1 MDLKY
6 RILLSL
12 STILVGLG
20 VILIFTAGNLNKT
33 RLIFCDVGQGDGILI
48 TRGIKQVVIDGGPG
62 TKIVDCLG
70 QKMPFWDR
78 TIEMVVLTHS
88 QKDHMEGLIG
98 VLARYDVTTVVTT
111 NVKNQTD
118 LFKVWEEAVSREGA
132 RIYIPDAGDQL
143 VINRGSTPSGVEPL
157 SLQVLWPERDQ
168 IAIWKQNP
176 PSDLN
181 ETSIVMRL
189 DWNDPSTRSARSG
202 LVSCAYLTGDIPK
215 EILQG
220 LIDHQCEILKISHHG
235 SKTGTNGEIIDRVN
249 SKVAV
254 IQVGKN
260 SFGHPHKEVLELLES
275 KGVKILR
282 NDTNGIIEVEIDGE
296 SFRLKSER

>member
-1 MDLKY
+1 MDQKTRFFFVLA
-6 RILLSL
+6 ISFIVLGLL
-12 STILVGLG
+12 
-20 VILIFTAGNLNKT
+20 LIFQSQTRGQP

-78 TIEMVVLTHS
+78 TIEMVVLTHP
-88 QKDHMEGLIG
+88 QRDHLEGLIE
-98 VLARYDVTTVVTT
+98 VLARYDVGMIATTQVPNNTE
-111 NVKNQTD
+111 
-118 LFKVWEEAVSREGA
+118 LFKEWEKSVGA
-132 RIYIPDAGDQL
+132 EQAKIYVPNAGDQL
-143 VINRGSTPSGVEPL
+143 VIDRGSTPSGVEPL

-168 IAIWKQNP
+168 IAIWKQNS

-189 DWNDPSTRSARSG
+189 DLNSIC
-202 LVSCAYLTGDIPK
+202 VYLTGDIPK
-215 EILQG
+215 EILEG
-220 LIDHQCEILKISHHG
+220 LVDRPCQILKVSHHG
-235 SKTGTNGEIIDRVN
+235 SKTGTSQEILDKAN
-249 SKVAV
+249 PAVAI

-260 SFGHPHKEVLELLES
+260 SFGHPHKEVIDLLNS
-275 KGVKILR
+275 RGVKILR
-282 NDTNGIIEVEIDGE
+282 NDTNGIIEVESDGE